1 MLNPFF
7 NIILVDFNYVRKGE
21 FFMFD
26 NRIRKHLSSFR
37 VITIGFGGL
46 IILGALL
53 LMLPVSSASGCV
65 TPFGDALF
73 TSTSAVCVTG
83 LVVLDTGSY
92 WSLFGQ
98 GIILLLIQIGGMGII
113 TIAIAIAVVS
123 GRKIGLMQR
132 STMQEAI
139 SAPTVGGSLPF
150 PGHPY
155 P

>member
-1 MLNPFF
+1 MKILNPFF
-7 NIILVDFNYVRKGE
+7 NIILVDFNYVRKGD

-26 NRIRKHLSSFR
+26 NSIRKHLSSFR

-65 TPFGDALF
+65 TPFSDALF

-92 WSLFGQ
+92 WSSFGQ
-98 GIILLLIQIGGMGII
+98 LVIITLIQIGGLGVI
-113 TIAIAIAVVS
+113 TVAIAFSLLS
-123 GRKIGLMQR
+123 GKKEIGR
-132 STMQEAI
+132 AH
-139 SAPTVGGSLPF
+139 V
-150 PGHPY
+150 
-155 P
+155 

>member
-1 MLNPFF
+1 MKMLNPFF
-7 NIILVDFNYVRKGE
+7 NIILIDFNYVRKGD

-92 WSLFGQ
+92 WHYKML
-98 GIILLLIQIGGMGII
+98 ILNEILQTRFLSIHNPCRIP
-113 TIAIAIAVVS
+113 AS
-123 GRKIGLMQR
+123 
-132 STMQEAI
+132 
-139 SAPTVGGSLPF
+139 
-150 PGHPY
+150 
-155 P
+155 

>member
-53 LMLPVSSASGCV
+53 PVSY
-65 TPFGDALF
+65 THL
-73 TSTSAVCVTG
+73 T
-83 LVVLDTGSY
+83 L
-92 WSLFGQ
+92 
-98 GIILLLIQIGGMGII
+98 
-113 TIAIAIAVVS
+113 
-123 GRKIGLMQR
+123 
-132 STMQEAI
+132 
-139 SAPTVGGSLPF
+139 PTNSRV
-150 PGHPY
+150 
-155 P
+155 